1 MRAMNIQTIWRK
13 KRWATLYRL
22 VGMSKCTVHHVHIIR
37 VLRQK
42 EMILKVPRCFGSS
55 IHVIEWSLG
64 AMLLLVGLSIY
75 VVDQ

>member
-1 MRAMNIQTIWRK
+1 M
-13 KRWATLYRL
+13 
-22 VGMSKCTVHHVHIIR
+22 IR

-55 IHVIEWSLG
+55 IHLGEGSLG
-64 AMLLLVGLSIY
+64 AMLLLVGFSIY